1 MFRFLRWLS
10 SLETTQPTKTKNIT
24 TTSAMNAGD
33 IQSGPYVYSPN
44 TPYAE
49 TQYGSGF
56 DEDASW
62 ADSER

>member
-1 MFRFLRWLS
+1 
-10 SLETTQPTKTKNIT
+10 
-24 TTSAMNAGD
+24 MNAGD